1 MWTRLRSSGRGGRYC
16 YSQIVTAAGNPIALI
31 PPGDER
37 QALRIRRYMLAA
49 STSLMVVVLLY
60 VAYLL
65 GGLEWAGFEQG
76 TALILFWIVVFYV
89 VLRTGLNL
97 KFRDASMTMPQ
108 LTSSLVTMAFVMYY
122 ADRGRAALLIVFLV
136 SFLFGVFRLRT
147 RQLLFLAFIA
157 IASYGLMVL
166 ALYRNKPE
174 TVEPADEILQ
184 LIVLMVTLPWFAA
197 MGGYV
202 SRLRDDTMRANRE
215 LIAAKN
221 AAEAA
226 AQAKSTFLASMS
238 HEIRTPMN
246 GVIGMTTMLLETNL
260 TAAQREYVE
269 VIRGSG
275 DGLLT
280 IINDILDFSKIDAG
294 KLELDLM
301 AFDPQ
306 ACIEDALE
314 LVAPQAFAKGLHLTY
329 QIESELP
336 DAIVSDITR
345 VRQILFNLLSNAI
358 KFTDNGDITVT
369 AAATPADA
377 GVVEVRFTV
386 ADTGIGIPR
395 DRLDRLFQS
404 FSQVD
409 ASTTRKYG
417 GTGLGLVISRRLAE
431 MLGGRIWV
439 DSAPG
444 KGSRFSFTIR
454 AQTGGAAQAVPVVPI
469 ERPTG
474 PQPQVTGKRVLIVD
488 SHSPSRAA
496 LRRQAEVWGLVAT
509 TVSSG
514 EEALTCLNNG
524 DCFDIA
530 LLDLQMPGAGA
541 SLAAEIR
548 KLPNGASLPLI
559 GLLTPGLRDAPH
571 PEVFVSSLTKPI
583 KASRLYDALIDA
595 LDRSTR
601 PPSPPQAAA
610 PRAGEKLADRHP
622 LRVLVAEDN
631 GVNQKVALAMLRHL
645 GYRADLAADGVEAV
659 EAVRRV
665 PYDVVFMDLQM
676 PELDGI
682 DATKQIVAE
691 HPPGR
696 RPRIVA
702 LTANAFD
709 EDREQCIRAGMDDYM
724 SKPLKAETLEA
735 ALLKAGRIPTSH

>member
-1 MWTRLRSSGRGGRYC
+1 MP
-16 YSQIVTAAGNPIALI
+16 AAVKPNPLIADK
-31 PPGDER
+31 DER

-49 STSLMVVVLLY
+49 STSLMVIALLY

-65 GGLEWAGFEQG
+65 GGLAWSGFVQG
-76 TALILFWIVVFYV
+76 TALILFWVAFFYIL
-89 VLRTGLNL
+89 LRTRLNL
-97 KFRDASMTMPQ
+97 KFRDPSMTMPQ
-108 LTSSLVTMAFVMYY
+108 LSSSLVTMAFVMYH
-122 ADRGRAALLIVFLV
+122 ADSGRASLLIVFLV

-147 RQLLFLAFIA
+147 RQLLFLAFVA
-157 IASYGLMVL
+157 ISSFGLMVL
-166 ALYRNKPE
+166 ALYRNKPA
-174 TVEPADEILQ
+174 TIQAADEILE

-202 SRLRDDTMRANRE
+202 SRLRDDMIRANRD

-260 TAAQREYVE
+260 TPAQREYVE

-294 KLELDLM
+294 KLELDLV

-336 DAIVSDITR
+336 DVIVSDITR

-358 KFTDNGDITVT
+358 KFTESGDVTVT
-369 AAATPADA
+369 AAATPIET
-377 GVVEVRFTV
+377 GLVEVRFTI

-395 DRLDRLFQS
+395 DRQDRLFQS
-404 FSQVD
+404 FSQID

-417 GTGLGLVISRRLAE
+417 GTGLGLAISSRLAE
-431 MLGGRIWV
+431 MLGGKIWV
-439 DSAPG
+439 ESEPD
-444 KGSRFSFTIR
+444 KGSRFSFTIQ
-454 AQTGGAAQAVPVVPI
+454 AKTGAAAKAVLAVPR

-474 PQPQVTGKRVLIVD
+474 VQPQVTGKRILIVD
-488 SHSPSRAA
+488 HHAPSRAA
-496 LRRQAEVWGLVAT
+496 LRRQAEVWGLHAFT
-509 TVSSG
+509 AASG
-514 EEALTCLNNG
+514 DEALSWMKNG
-524 DCFDIA
+524 DRYDLA
-530 LLDLQMPGAGA
+530 LIDMQMPGMGGA
-541 SLAAEIR
+541 ALAAEIR
-548 KLPNGASLPLI
+548 RAFSGISMPMI
-559 GLLTPGLRDAPH
+559 GVLTPGLREAPH
-571 PEVFVSSLTKPI
+571 PEVFAASLTKPI
-583 KASRLYDALIDA
+583 KASKLYDALIDA
-595 LDRSTR
+595 LDRTAQPERAST
-601 PPSPPQAAA
+601 AAS
-610 PRAGEKLADRHP
+610 PRAGEKLGDRHP

-631 GVNQKVALAMLRHL
+631 GVNQKVALAMLKHL
-645 GYRADLAADGVEAV
+645 GYRADLAADGAEAV

-665 PYDVVFMDLQM
+665 PYDVVLMDLQM

-682 DATKQIVAE
+682 DATRRILAE
-691 HPPGR
+691 HPTGR
-696 RPRIVA
+696 RPRIIA

-709 EDREQCIRAGMDDYM
+709 EDREQCLKAGMDDYM

-735 ALLKAGRIPTSH
+735 ALLRTQRLSAPQ